1 MRRPLHVLIGDG
13 SSLTVISNP
22 QRDSG
27 DKCQSAIF
35 VLRIKPAV
43 LPSHT
48 CQHLVSEGGLQP
60 SSLGFSPVH
69 LIVYKVEPPVCAV
82 PTT

>member
-1 MRRPLHVLIGDG
+1 MPTGDFMQRI
-13 SSLTVISNP
+13 TVP
-22 QRDSG
+22 AMF
-27 DKCQSAIF
+27 C
-35 VLRIKPAV
+35 PAV
-43 LPSHT
+43 LVSQGGPQT
-48 CQHLVSEGGLQP
+48 ELICVSEGGLQP